1 MRLIHIPKNGGTSI
15 YNALDMEEP
24 GHGGIKK
31 YDKNLNTIL
40 SQIKQIENLQFFIDN
55 KSDNR
60 VTEIESGLQYLVLE
74 EGNPEGISPNAD
86 QIISAHF
93 HGTLTN
99 GEVFWSSLDS
109 EPLTI
114 ELSKLII
121 GCQKI
126 ISLMK
131 VGAKWKAFIDP
142 TMAYGEEGRPGIPS
156 NSILIFDIELIA
168 VN

>member
-1 MRLIHIPKNGGTSI
+1 MNKILLASC
-15 YNALDMEEP
+15 LF
-24 GHGGIKK
+24 
-31 YDKNLNTIL
+31 LIL
-40 SQIKQIENLQFFIDN
+40 SGCVQDSPNIKQIENLQFFIDN
-55 KSDNR
+55 KADSR
-60 VTEIESGLQYLVLE
+60 VIEIEPGLQYLELVQ
-74 EGNPEGISPNAD
+74 GSSDGISPNSD
-86 QIISAHF
+86 QVISAHF

-99 GEVFWSSLDS
+99 GDVFWSSLDS

-126 ISLMK
+126 ISMMK
-131 VGAKWKAFIDP
+131 VGDKWRAFIDP

-156 NSILIFDIELIA
+156 NSILIFDIELMT